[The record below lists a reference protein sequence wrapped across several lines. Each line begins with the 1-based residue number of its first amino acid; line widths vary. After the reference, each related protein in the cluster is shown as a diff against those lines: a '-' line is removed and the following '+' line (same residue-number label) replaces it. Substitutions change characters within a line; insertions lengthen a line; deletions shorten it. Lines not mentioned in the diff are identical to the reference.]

1 MTNSQMFTEAHKM
14 ARADRAFEATACL
27 GGARSHAY
35 YFRLA
40 LLTLQDERR
49 ITVTGMVRAFQ
60 IIEPAR
66 VWA

>member
-1 MTNSQMFTEAHKM
+1 MTNQEMFTEAHKM
-14 ARADRAFEATACL
+14 ARADRAFEATAYTM
-27 GGARSHAY
+27 GARSHAY

-49 ITVTGMVRAFQ
+49 TAVTGMARAFQ
-60 IIEPAR
+60 VIEPKR